1 MSSTSHFPDP
11 VSFQQQSNDF
21 FGWLTSR
28 PGVRVNSKICV
39 SDLRSLNAGRGVGMS
54 TLQQP
59 EPNPHCFA
67 CILFQLE
74 FHDVYGI
81 VISDKAG
88 ITLFH

>member
-1 MSSTSHFPDP
+1 
-11 VSFQQQSNDF
+11 
-21 FGWLTSR
+21 
-28 PGVRVNSKICV
+28 
-39 SDLRSLNAGRGVGMS
+39 MS